1 MKIGIL
7 GSSSALGEA
16 LAKYLFDKRID
27 VISIGRRHSD
37 YCQNTKFFDLNQPR
51 DVSEIFDENMDVLV
65 LISWIQKPR
74 NKIAMEKNFIAYSKI
89 IENAHKNNVKIIF
102 ISTLGTIGNCKSIHV
117 KYKKL
122 VENLLSINDQIL
134 RPATIYSDG
143 KIIGKL
149 SNAKSLFY
157 IKTDLLIPVVELDN
171 VIDVID
177 KSIFTKSLI
186 NPNLIDKS
194 IALTFPFSMVMP
206 KHFLY
211 LKSNFFHIVFKLLN
225 LVKVS
230 FIIDLVDSWRAIF
243 GLQESLTKLP
253 KSSGLDSK

>member
-27 VISIGRRHSD
+27 VLSIGRNHSD

-51 DVSEIFDENMDVLV
+51 EVAEIFDENMDVLV

-89 IENAHKNNVKIIF
+89 IENAHKNNIKIIF
-102 ISTLGTIGNCKSIHV
+102 ISTLGTIGDSKSIHV

-122 VENLLSINDQIL
+122 VENLLSTNDQIL
-134 RPATIYSDG
+134 RPATIYSDD

-157 IKTDLLIPVVELDN
+157 IKTNLLIPVVQLN
-171 VIDVID
+171 YVIDVISQ
-177 KSIFTKSLI
+177 SIFTKDVI
-186 NPNLIDKS
+186 NPNLIDRT
-194 IALTFPFSMVMP
+194 ITLTFPFSMVMP
-206 KHFLY
+206 KHLLY
-211 LKSNFFHIVFKLLN
+211 LKSNVFNLVFKLLK
-225 LVKVS
+225 LVKIS
-230 FIIDLVDSWRAIF
+230 FIIDLVDSWYAIS

>member
-1 MKIGIL
+1 
-7 GSSSALGEA
+7 
-16 LAKYLFDKRID
+16 LAKKLFDKHID

-51 DVSEIFDENMDVLV
+51 EVAEIFDENMEVLV

-74 NKIAMEKNFIAYSKI
+74 NKITMEKNFIAYSKI

-102 ISTLGTIGNCKSIHV
+102 ISTLGTIGDCKSIHV

-122 VENLLSINDQIL
+122 VENLLSTNDQIL

-157 IKTDLLIPVVELDN
+157 IKTDLLIPVVALDN

-177 KSIFTKSLI
+177 KSIFTKDII
-186 NPNLIDKS
+186 NPNLIDETV
-194 IALTFPFSMVMP
+194 ALTFPFSTVIP

>member
-16 LAKYLFDKRID
+16 VAKKLFDKHVD

-51 DVSEIFDENMDVLV
+51 DVAEIFDENMDVLV

-102 ISTLGTIGNCKSIHV
+102 ISTLGTIGDCKSIHV

-122 VENLLSINDQIL
+122 VES
-134 RPATIYSDG
+134 G
-143 KIIGKL
+143 
-149 SNAKSLFY
+149 
-157 IKTDLLIPVVELDN
+157 V
-171 VIDVID
+171 
-177 KSIFTKSLI
+177 
-186 NPNLIDKS
+186 
-194 IALTFPFSMVMP
+194 TF
-206 KHFLY
+206 
-211 LKSNFFHIVFKLLN
+211 
-225 LVKVS
+225 
-230 FIIDLVDSWRAIF
+230 
-243 GLQESLTKLP
+243 
-253 KSSGLDSK
+253 